1 MHCVHE
7 IITNKEYADAFG
19 TTEEQVLRFLGDLKE
34 ELHMCPICGGL
45 LPNVK
50 FLFENRSYEFACTEI
65 KDENGNIIVETDY
78 RLLED
83 YCHAK
88 NKKPDSK

>member
-7 IITNKEYADAFG
+7 IYTNKEYADIFE
-19 TTEEQVLRFLGDLKE
+19 TIEEQVLRFLGDLKE

-50 FLFENRSYEFACTEI
+50 FLFENRSYEFVCTEI
-65 KDENGNIIVETDY
+65 KDENSNLIAETDY
-78 RLLED
+78 KLLEG
-83 YCHAK
+83 YCYAK
-88 NKKPDSK
+88 NKRPNPK